1 MGTQRGVVTIPA
13 IPSKAAP
20 AIEIPVKTLSQ
31 FIPPFINSKSL
42 FSIII
47 LNFLSIYNININKYL
62 KIFIL
67 LLSTLCAV
75 YSIYKKK

>member
-1 MGTQRGVVTIPA
+1 MN
-13 IPSKAAP
+13 KN
-20 AIEIPVKTLSQ
+20 
-31 FIPPFINSKSL
+31 INFTFLALMPL

-75 YSIYKKK
+75 YSMYKKK

>member
-1 MGTQRGVVTIPA
+1 MN
-13 IPSKAAP
+13 KN
-20 AIEIPVKTLSQ
+20 
-31 FIPPFINSKSL
+31 INFTFLALMPL

-75 YSIYKKK
+75 YSIYKKRNNTFIFSLI

>member
-1 MGTQRGVVTIPA
+1 ML
-13 IPSKAAP
+13 K
-20 AIEIPVKTLSQ
+20 ETLMNKN
-31 FIPPFINSKSL
+31 INFTFLALMPL

>member
-1 MGTQRGVVTIPA
+1 MN
-13 IPSKAAP
+13 KN
-20 AIEIPVKTLSQ
+20 
-31 FIPPFINSKSL
+31 INFTFLALMPL

-75 YSIYKKK
+75 YSIYKKSNIFILLINIEFLKRSCHTKY